1 VDVLAT
7 RFESLPRR
15 SVCGSEVPVAVGPR
29 ARTLG
34 LALLDLADAGPGLLI
49 PRCAAVHTFGMRFA
63 LDVWFLDGD
72 DEPLGARR
80 GVPPRR
86 FVAWRGAKAVLEVPA
101 RGGAFAES
109 PAMRQ

>member
-15 SVCGSEVPVAVGPR
+15 SVRGSEIPVAVGLR

-34 LALLDLADAGPGLLI
+34 LALLDPAEAGPGLLI

-63 LDVWFLDGD
+63 LDLWFLDAD
-72 DEPLGARR
+72 DKPLGVRR

-86 FVAWRGAKAVLEVPA
+86 FVACRGAVAVLEVPTRA
-101 RGGAFAES
+101 RAFAEIVG
-109 PAMRQ
+109 